1 MKKNE
6 NFDGIFDNLDYF
18 IFDLDSLI
26 LNKEFKDDDY
36 IEIDNYLNVNNI
48 LEQNIIIMLE
58 INKSECYTFEPCI
71 KLSKNE
77 NLKVKIHF
85 KMSFQNVKQVQM
97 LQDHE
102 LKIKVYVLNED
113 MNNLNELNIETININ
128 ENKKENFEK
137 KINIFFLYNCEKLL
151 IDKSEFKIK
160 DKDNNEIVMIN
171 NFQDKP
177 IYKKLILK
185 KENENEE
192 SINKQRINFI
202 NIKKVKIDNNKQNDL
217 DIGNICPNMENLK
230 IIQSIYNLFEF
241 PEKKTFRL
249 LQIKL
254 EGLKLITES
263 FIKIISE
270 LLFNENLRENLEIL
284 SFKTNKISEINI
296 IESLIQKFKDNNID
310 EFSPFITL
318 NFKNLK
324 ELDLGNNLISYF
336 RVDDIKFF
344 PSIKILY
351 LSDNNFVYPIDYDGL
366 KQINKNVILI
376 FAGNYFVLK
385 SLVRNEYIKEL
396 IKRVKTV
403 NNYAIKKLIFNYLFG
418 KKNIDLF
425 EEIDLNNFK
434 ENLKYLYL
442 GNCSLT
448 NGIII
453 NFLKNKF
460 KMPKLKK
467 LIINGNQLDDNFF
480 SLYIENELHLI
491 LKNLKY
497 LDISNNEEIEFKNL
511 DIFYKFITSTKIKEL
526 ILFHT
531 KFEDYIL
538 NNIKEIIIN
547 SNANKKNNEIIN
559 KQIKKNEEFEKFLK
573 FLQEQN
579 VKLYVS
585 LINKKQHSTYKK
597 YLFQYSN
604 FILIK

>member
-58 INKSECYTFEPCI
+58 INKNEYYTFEPCI

-270 LLFNENLRENLEIL
+270 LLFNENLRGNLEIL

-467 LIINGNQLDDNFF
+467 LFINGNQLDDNFF

-511 DIFYKFITSTKIKEL
+511 EIFYKFITSTKIKEL

>member
-36 IEIDNYLNVNNI
+36 IEIDNYLNVINI

-511 DIFYKFITSTKIKEL
+511 EIFYKFITSTKIKEL

>member
-71 KLSKNE
+71 KLLKNE
-77 NLKVKIHF
+77 NLKVKILF

-217 DIGNICPNMENLK
+217 DIVNICPNMENLK

-511 DIFYKFITSTKIKEL
+511 EIFYKFITSTKIKEL

>member
-58 INKSECYTFEPCI
+58 INKNEYYTFEPCI

-467 LIINGNQLDDNFF
+467 LFINGNQLDDNFF

-511 DIFYKFITSTKIKEL
+511 EIFYKFITSTKIKEL

-531 KFEDYIL
+531 KFEDYVL
-538 NNIKEIIIN
+538 NNIKEIIID
-547 SNANKKNNEIIN
+547 NKKNNENVN
-559 KQIKKNEEFEKFLK
+559 KQIIKNQKFENFLK
-573 FLQEQN
+573 FLQERN
-579 VKLYVS
+579 IKLYVS

>member
-58 INKSECYTFEPCI
+58 INKSEYYTFEPSI
-71 KLSKNE
+71 KLLKNE

-511 DIFYKFITSTKIKEL
+511 EIFYKFITSTKIKEL